1 MRIYKYIYRCV
12 CACLRICRRIGE
24 GIDVHTYFYMTSIV
38 PDNARPVPGRKFRKN
53 EAGYKTSTAYRKAF
67 EVQKQ
72 WSVENVK
79 PCETSGMNQWTNESL
94 NQWTHE
100 PVNYQW
106 MKNQWTIQSVNQ
118 WTNEAMNRWINDS
131 VNLWI
136 NDSGN
141 QRINQSKQRNNEP
154 MNQGSETTNRWNNQ
168 WSDELHE
175 SLNQW
180 ISEPFNH
187 WTNESMKAWL
197 SDCMNQWIKEWTN
210 EGMDGWVNYFFVDL
224 LLHWGTSS
232 LSYFFSDQLLIWVT
246 SSLARFC
253 YELPSSVASA
263 TQFFF
268 SFFCNLQWQFR
279 LAHTW
284 PDAGRT
290 TFHAAAP
297 TMSCNPTEQES
308 GNIADAFPCH
318 AANEPRH
325 SRLQTRI

>member
-1 MRIYKYIYRCV
+1 MCTHISIWHLLCQIMPGPCRGGSFGKMKLAIRHQRLIGRLLRC
-12 CACLRICRRIGE
+12 R
-24 GIDVHTYFYMTSIV
+24 S
-38 PDNARPVPGRKFRKN
+38 N
-53 EAGYKTSTAYRKAF
+53 EVLKTRNHAKLP
-67 EVQKQ
+67 EWGV
-72 WSVENVK
+72 
-79 PCETSGMNQWTNESL
+79 WTNESL